1 MRGASAIQRFTAV
14 LMLVA
19 LTVSASLLIAGEAR
33 TADAARPVV
42 IERDLPLHNLGDHIW
57 HYRDLDGKAGFDEA
71 MRLYRSG
78 RFVRSQKGNFD
89 AGYTVVPHW
98 IVIEV
103 ESRLSVDTTA
113 LLATN
118 MPYVPAIDI
127 YWVPQG
133 GQRQI
138 IQHKTMVTPYDPA
151 QFSGQ
156 SLISNQF
163 VVKAGSK
170 GKLVVWFRPRGI
182 RLLPLS
188 LESPESMF
196 TRTSTESIGFMAFYV
211 FALSMLSLFIVF
223 NIVLGGRGLGYFV
236 LLFSSGLLLIFQI
249 DGFPNAYFWP
259 NYPRWNLS
267 ASCPMLF
274 VLNFAALLVAA
285 HMLGEGEHPRLSR
298 WIGRLSPLALAPLL
312 ATLIVPVV
320 WVAVV
325 GLLLLPVSMGLLFYA
340 VFTWARDLRAQR
352 FVAILAGIG
361 ILAGVGMYMFYTL
374 TGDATIT
381 GANHRM
387 LKVLYA
393 LRSVSIMASY
403 ATHAAALNRNYRI
416 ALQREVE
423 AARRDAELSR
433 SLLITERNFNRA
445 RDLANLRGRQLAAA
459 AHDLRQPLASLRLMM
474 DSFAR
479 NSEPAVRT
487 NLARAFDYLENL
499 VNDNLNAVRPQGKDG
514 NGGDGDLEFEAGDD
528 DDSPGNGGE
537 NEVAVAPECFS
548 VDIILQASA
557 SVYREEAI
565 SKQIELRVVPSSL
578 VVQANTL
585 AAIRIVSNLVSNAV
599 KHTERG
605 RVLIGVRRSPEHAR
619 LHVIDSGKGM
629 TAEQLALFRTAYAKG
644 EQSKGEGLG
653 LAICFDLARDH
664 GLKLDVVSHP
674 GKRTRFTLQLPRK
687 SLPA

>member
-1 MRGASAIQRFTAV
+1 MRSASAIRRAPAV
-14 LMLVA
+14 LILVA
-19 LTVSASLLIAGEAR
+19 LAVVASVWVNAPAR
-33 TADAARPVV
+33 AADAARPVV
-42 IERDLPLHNLGDHIW
+42 IQNELPVHNLGDHISF
-57 HYRDLDGKAGFDEA
+57 YRDTGGKVDFDEA
-71 MRLYRSG
+71 LRLYRSG
-78 RFVRSQKGNFD
+78 RFIRSQKGSFD
-89 AGYTVVPHW
+89 AGYTVLPHW

-103 ESRLSVDTTA
+103 ESRMPVDTTA

-118 MPYVPAIDI
+118 MPYVPAIDM
-127 YWVPQG
+127 YWVPDG
-133 GQRQI
+133 GQRRI
-138 IQHKTMVTPYDPA
+138 IQRKTMDTPYE
-151 QFSGQ
+151 
-156 SLISNQF
+156 QF
-163 VVKAGSK
+163 VIKAGSR
-170 GKLVVWFRPRGI
+170 GKLVVWFKPRGI
-182 RLLPLS
+182 GLLPLS

-196 TRTSTESIGFMAFYV
+196 TRTSTESIGFTAFYV
-211 FALSMLSLFIVF
+211 FALSMLALFIVF
-223 NIVLGGRGLGYFV
+223 NLVLDGRGLGYFV
-236 LLFSSGLLLIFQI
+236 LLFGSGLLLIFQI

-285 HMLGEGEHPRLSR
+285 HMLGEGGHPRLSR
-298 WIGRLSPLALAPLL
+298 WIRRLSPLALAPLL
-312 ATLIVPVV
+312 ATLVVPVV
-320 WVAVV
+320 WVTVV
-325 GLLLLPVSMGLLFYA
+325 GLVLLPVSMGLLFYA

-352 FVAILAGIG
+352 FVAILSGVG
-361 ILAGVGMYMFYTL
+361 ILAGVGIYMFYTF
-374 TGDATIT
+374 TGDAAIT

-393 LRSVSIMASY
+393 LGSVSIMASY

-459 AHDLRQPLASLRLMM
+459 AHDLRQPVASLRLMM

-487 NLARAFDYLENL
+487 NLARAFDYLESL
-499 VNDNLNAVRPQGKDG
+499 VNDNLNAVRPRD
-514 NGGDGDLEFEAGDD
+514 NGGKGIDGDLEFEAGDD
-528 DDSPGNGGE
+528 DNLPDNGVE
-537 NEVAVAPECFS
+537 TETATERECFS

-565 SKQIELRVVPSSL
+565 SKQIELRVVAST
-578 VVQANTL
+578 VQVQANTL
-585 AAIRIVSNLVSNAV
+585 AAMRIVSNLVSNAV

-605 RVLIGVRRSPEHAR
+605 RVLIGVRRSPEHAW
-619 LHVIDSGKGM
+619 LHVIDTGKGM

-644 EQSKGEGLG
+644 EKSDGEGLG

-664 GLKLDVVSHP
+664 GLILDVTSQP
-674 GKRTRFTLQLPRK
+674 GKGTHFTLKLPRQVDRRQVDQRQGDQ
-687 SLPA
+687 P